1 MLQRINI
8 RNEKGQTTFRLE
20 GRLSEAWFDGLRRCY
35 DEATQTCPNVVVDLE
50 HVTSIDEAGSRLLAE
65 MSRYGVV
72 LVAADPLMK
81 SIIDE
86 VSLREV
92 GKR

>member
-1 MLQRINI
+1 
-8 RNEKGQTTFRLE
+8 
-20 GRLSEAWFDGLRRCY
+20 
-35 DEATQTCPNVVVDLE
+35 VVDLE
-50 HVTSIDEAGSRLLAE
+50 DVTSIDEAGSRLLAE

-72 LVAADPLMK
+72 LVAADSLMK